1 MSSPSALAVPAKAH
15 NANEIASSQASY
27 TSADADKTD
36 VEQGDITDLEKR
48 PESAEKVDRDGDVDI
63 EATAETKE
71 AAVAG
76 DAEDD
81 DDEYPKGAKLG
92 FIVLALALTIFLMSL
107 DFTIVATAIPKITD
121 QFHGLGDVAWYGSAF
136 FLTVGGFQSTWGKA
150 YKYFSLK
157 YTYLASIIIFELG
170 SLICG
175 VAPNS
180 KALIVGRAIA
190 GIGAAGIGS
199 GSYTVIAVTAKP
211 KDRPMFTGLIGGA
224 YGIASVIGPLIGG
237 AFTDKVTWRWC
248 FYINLPIGGIS
259 GLIILF
265 LFQTPKRAQ
274 PAVATMREKL
284 LQMDP
289 VGTVL
294 VMGGVI
300 SYILALQYGG
310 QTDPWNSGKVIGLLV
325 AFGVIAILF
334 GCWEYYNGERAMIVP
349 RIFASRNVWPN
360 AIFAFFFAS
369 SYFTIIY
376 YLPIY
381 FQSIDNVSPTAS
393 GVRNLP
399 LIIAVTIGTIVSGG
413 IISKTGIAT
422 AFLPPMTALAVIGTG
437 LLYTLDIG
445 TGSGKWIGY
454 QVLAGLGYGF
464 TFQIPVIYGQ
474 ATSKPEDL
482 APTTALIIFFQTIG
496 GAFMLSA
503 AQSAFVNHMVLELP
517 KYAPSV
523 NPLVVIATGATEL
536 WTTFPEDVLP
546 GVLKAYM
553 SGLKVAF
560 AIAIAGVGS
569 AFAVSLFSSWKRINP
584 EALKNAGGAA

>member
-1 MSSPSALAVPAKAH
+1 MSSSSSPEGGLAVPVPVKAR
-15 NANEIASSQASY
+15 NEIASSQASY
-27 TSADADKTD
+27 TSADAEKTD
-36 VEQGDITDLEKR
+36 VENGDVTDFEKEKR
-48 PESAEKVDRDGDVDI
+48 EDVDI
-63 EATAETKE
+63 EATAGNKETAPATDE
-71 AAVAG
+71 V
-76 DAEDD
+76 EDD
-81 DDEYPKGAKLG
+81 DYPKGAKLG
-92 FIVLALALTIFLMSL
+92 FIVLALALSIFLMSL

-121 QFHGLGDVAWYGSAF
+121 QFHGLSDVAWYGSAF
-136 FLTVGGFQSTWGKA
+136 FLTVGGFQSSWGKA

-175 VAPNS
+175 VSPNS

-199 GSYTVIAVTAKP
+199 GSYTVIAVAAKP

-259 GLIILF
+259 ALIILF
-265 LFQTPKRAQ
+265 LFQTPRHAKPAQ
-274 PAVATMREKL
+274 GTLREKL

-294 VMGGVI
+294 VMGAVI

-310 QTDPWNSGKVIGLLV
+310 QTHPWKSGTVIGLLV
-325 AFGVIAILF
+325 TFGVLVIIFAA
-334 GCWEYYNGERAMIVP
+334 WEYYNGERSMIVP
-349 RIFASRNVWPN
+349 RLIASRNVWPN
-360 AIFAFFFAS
+360 ALYAFFFAS

-381 FQSIDNVSPTAS
+381 FQSIDNVSPTQS

-399 LIIAVTIGTIVSGG
+399 LIIAVTIGTIFSGG

-422 AFLPPMTALAVIGTG
+422 AFLPPMTAIAVVGTG

-445 TGSGKWIGY
+445 TGHSKWIGY

-474 ATSKPEDL
+474 ATSDPADL

-503 AQSAFVNHMVLELP
+503 AQSAFVNHMILELP

-523 NPLVVIATGATEL
+523 NPAVVVATGATDL
-536 WTTFPEDVLP
+536 WTTFSSDVLP
-546 GVLKAYM
+546 GVLEAYM

-560 AIAIAGVGS
+560 AIAIASVGT
-569 AFAVSLFSSWKRINP
+569 AFVISLASSWKRINP

>member
-1 MSSPSALAVPAKAH
+1 MSSPSSALAVPATAH
-15 NANEIASSQASY
+15 SANQIASSQASY
-27 TSADADKTD
+27 TSVDAEKTD
-36 VEQGDITDLEKR
+36 VEQGDVTDLEK
-48 PESAEKVDRDGDVDI
+48 DRRGDSGDVDV

-71 AAVAG
+71 AQAA
-76 DAEDD
+76 ANSAEEDD
-81 DDEYPKGAKLG
+81 YPHGAKLG
-92 FIVLALALTIFLMSL
+92 FIVLALALSIFLMSL

-121 QFHGLGDVAWYGSAF
+121 QFHGLNDVAWYGSAF

-150 YKYFSLK
+150 FKYFSLK
-157 YTYLASIIIFELG
+157 YTYLASIAVFELG

-180 KALIVGRAIA
+180 KALIIGRAIA
-190 GIGAAGIGS
+190 GLGAAGIGS
-199 GSYTVIAVTAKP
+199 GSYTVIAVTAPPRK
-211 KDRPMFTGLIGGA
+211 RAMFTGLIGAA

-248 FYINLPIGGIS
+248 FYINLPIGGVS

-265 LFQTPKRAQ
+265 LFTTPSRAK
-274 PAVATMREKL
+274 PVEAPLREKL

-300 SYILALQYGG
+300 SYVLALQYGG
-310 QTDPWNSGKVIGLLV
+310 QTAPWKSGKVIGPLV
-325 AFGVIAILF
+325 AFVVITVIF
-334 GCWEYYNGERAMIVP
+334 GFWERYNGERAMIVP
-349 RIFASRNVWPN
+349 RLIASRNVWPN
-360 AIFAFFFAS
+360 AVFAFFFAS
-369 SYFTIIY
+369 SYFTLIY

-399 LIIAVTIGTIVSGG
+399 LIIAVTIGTVVSGG

-422 AFLPPMTALAVIGTG
+422 PFLPPMTAIAVVGTG

-454 QVLAGLGYGF
+454 QVLAGLGYGY
-464 TFQIPVIYGQ
+464 TFQIPMIYGQ
-474 ATSKPEDL
+474 ATAKNEDL
-482 APTTALIIFFQTIG
+482 APTTALIMFFQTIG

-503 AQSAFVNHMVLELP
+503 AQSAFVNHMVNELP

-523 NPLVVIATGATEL
+523 NPMQVIATGATEL
-536 WTTFPEDVLP
+536 WTTFPPDVLP
-546 GVLKAYM
+546 GVLRAYM
-553 SGLKVAF
+553 SGLKISF

-569 AFAVSLFSSWKRINP
+569 AFVVSLASSWKRINP
-584 EALKNAGGAA
+584 DALMNAGAA